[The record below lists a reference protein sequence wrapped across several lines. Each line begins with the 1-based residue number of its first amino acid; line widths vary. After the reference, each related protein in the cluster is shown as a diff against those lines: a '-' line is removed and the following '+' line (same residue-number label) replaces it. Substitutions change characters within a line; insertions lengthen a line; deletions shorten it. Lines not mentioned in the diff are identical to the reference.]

1 MTRAGPSVRVGQK
14 DRGEI
19 DPKFLGRSFLWGRGW
34 RKRNRNP
41 LPIPQ
46 DGFGGSELK
55 PAFSVREIQPAI
67 VRIAVCPFD
76 HEPVQITRETRYKS
90 ESYRRAFEI
99 EVAHSFEAGLGRVLS
114 KFDDTPGLE
123 TDAAKLIEMRELSD
137 ILRGCVIGRTRST
150 HWAQVGRPTMPS

>member
-1 MTRAGPSVRVGQK
+1 MNLRTIMLSGCC
-14 DRGEI
+14 
-19 DPKFLGRSFLWGRGW
+19 
-34 RKRNRNP
+34 
-41 LPIPQ
+41 
-46 DGFGGSELK
+46 
-55 PAFSVREIQPAI
+55 
-67 VRIAVCPFD
+67 AVCHQPW
-76 HEPVQITRETRYKS
+76 HHTQRRCCTRPRKD
-90 ESYRRAFEI
+90 FQNKNLI